1 MTDKELRRLRRDDLL
16 QILINQQ
23 RQIDELNESLKKA
36 QAAVEERRIAIEE
49 SGSVAEAALK
59 LNGVFEAAQA
69 AADQY
74 AQQMREDT
82 DAMRAQ
88 IEKDAADSKRTA
100 EEVVRAARSEADRIL
115 REAERTKAEAERLM
129 AEAGRSPAPVPEPQ
143 PETQQAEEAKPRRGL
158 FGRNRKA

>member
-23 RQIDELNESLKKA
+23 RQNDELNAALKKA
-36 QAAVEERRIAIEE
+36 QEALDERRIAIEE

-59 LNGVFEAAQA
+59 LNGVFDAAQS

-74 AQQMREDT
+74 LAQVREQA
-82 DAMRAQ
+82 DAELAKARLEA
-88 IEKDAADSKRTA
+88 EDVLRNARTEA
-100 EEVVRAARSEADRIL
+100 ERIL
-115 REAERTKAEAERLM
+115 REARGEAVRQKT
-129 AEAGRSPAPVPEPQ
+129 GAPKSEVTEPEPT
-143 PETQQAEEAKPRRGL
+143 PTHEDPQAEDAKPRRGL

>member
-23 RQIDELNESLKKA
+23 RQNDELNAALAKA
-36 QAAVEERRIAIEE
+36 REALEEKRIAIEE

-59 LNGVFEAAQA
+59 LNGVFEAAQS

-74 AQQMREDT
+74 LDQ
-82 DAMRAQ
+82 MRAQ
-88 IEKDAADSKRTA
+88 ADAQLAKARLDA
-100 EEVVRAARSEADRIL
+100 EEVLRAARTEAERIL
-115 REAERTKAEAERLM
+115 REARSEAARAKAGETRPAVAEPVSTPIDEA
-129 AEAGRSPAPVPEPQ
+129 P
-143 PETQQAEEAKPRRGL
+143 QAEDAKPRRGL